1 LTSNLA
7 RAVAGVLG
15 SQVWAALDGVAPGP
29 VVACSGGADSL
40 ALLALAAAAGL
51 DPIAVHVDHGLRS
64 GSDREAAIVAAA
76 AARFDVRWEA
86 VTVRV
91 GRGAS
96 LEAQAREA
104 RYAALDAVA
113 VRSGTSAILVGH
125 TRDDQAETVLLNVL
139 RGGATTGLGGM
150 PQRRGLIVRPLLDVP
165 RAATVEL
172 CARLQLTVIDDPMN
186 SDVAHRRV
194 WLRREVIPQLEA
206 GIDRDLRALLAR
218 QAAIARDESDLL
230 DQLGAELLA
239 AAGDPPL
246 ARVLVDARPA
256 VARRAVRAWL
266 GAGRPP
272 PPFDDVEAVLAVAH
286 GEARAATVGGGD
298 TIVTVDG
305 RLLRR
310 PAVPS
315 TVPAMGDVA
324 FPLPGPVHGCGV
336 RLEGWV
342 ERAAPTSWP
351 DGRRACVVDADV
363 AGAHAV
369 LRAARTGERFR
380 PLGLTGT
387 KLVRDALAEAGV
399 PAWERST
406 RPVVAAPDG
415 GILWVVGY
423 RIADHARVTRR
434 TSRFLWLAVAGEHSH
449 QH

>member
-1 LTSNLA
+1 
-7 RAVAGVLG
+7 VAGVLG

-51 DPIAVHVDHGLRS
+51 DPIAVHVDHGLRP
-64 GSDREAAIVAAA
+64 GSDREAAIVAEA

-86 VTVRV
+86 VSVQV
-91 GRGAS
+91 GPGAS

-113 VRSGTSAILVGH
+113 VRTGAGAILVGH

-150 PQRRGLIVRPLLDVP
+150 PRRRGAIVRPLLDVP

-172 CARLQLTVIDDPMN
+172 CARLQLTVVDDPMN

-194 WLRREVIPQLEA
+194 WLRREVIPHLEA

-218 QAAIARDESDLL
+218 QAAVARDESDLL
-230 DQLGAELLA
+230 DQLGAELLV

-246 ARVLVDARPA
+246 ARVLVEARPA

-272 PPFDDVEAVLAVAH
+272 PLDDVEAVLAVAR

-310 PAVPS
+310 PAVLS
-315 TVPAMGDVA
+315 TGRAMADVA
-324 FPLPGPVHGCGV
+324 FPLPGPVRGCGV

-342 ERAAPTSWP
+342 ERAAPTCWP
-351 DGRRACVVDADV
+351 DGRRACVIDADV

-399 PAWERST
+399 PAWERAT

-434 TSRFLWLAVAGEHSH
+434 TCRFLWLAVAGEHSR